1 MANSSILLAEGWP
14 EMGSSSVLESRIG
27 GFKSVKALE
36 TGVSKELQRLERH
49 LQWPNSFDV
58 SERFYSLLFSL
69 RLLFFSYYVSL
80 KSITLD
86 KYAHGLQNVFDFG
99 LNGGLLSRSCF
110 GFMFVAMHAVKKRL
124 RGSLTI
130 YT

>member
-49 LQWPNSFDV
+49 LQWPN
-58 SERFYSLLFSL
+58 
-69 RLLFFSYYVSL
+69 
-80 KSITLD
+80 
-86 KYAHGLQNVFDFG
+86 VFDFG